1 MATYKMSMQ
10 PTLILVQSP
19 DLLKYIESIES
30 SFEKPLEPIKINDED
45 DKREEKNIPGDFMP
59 PLLQQGLSQKK
70 YLKDDYQKNITINVV
85 KCCIREMLS
94 KNY

>member
-1 MATYKMSMQ
+1 MIMQ

-30 SFEKPLEPIKINDED
+30 CFEKPLEPVKTNDEEVQ
-45 DKREEKNIPGDFMP
+45 KEEKDIPGDFMP
-59 PLLQQGLSQKK
+59 PLLTQGLSQKK

-85 KCCIREMLS
+85 KCCIR
-94 KNY
+94 